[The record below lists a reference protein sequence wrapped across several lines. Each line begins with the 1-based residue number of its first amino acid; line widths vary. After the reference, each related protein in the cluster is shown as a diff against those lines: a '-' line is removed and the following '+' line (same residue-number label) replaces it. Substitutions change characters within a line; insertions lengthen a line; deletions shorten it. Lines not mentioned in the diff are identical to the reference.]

1 MSTKAAPQR
10 ETAETLAKKQKQI
23 SISEF
28 FAKNRHLLGFD
39 NPRKALLT
47 AIKEMVD
54 NSLDACE
61 DMGMPPDIFVGIDPG
76 ERENRFR
83 ITVRD
88 NGPGILKKQVPS
100 VFGKLLYGSKFHGY
114 RQQRGQ
120 QGIGVSAAGL
130 YAMLTTGKPVEVITK
145 TGPRKKAYRC
155 ELRIDTQHNRPD
167 TLGEKELDWDEVRH
181 GTEVV
186 MELEGTYQRG
196 RHSVDSYLE
205 QTAITN
211 PHAQITYRTPDG
223 EERVF
228 ERATT
233 EMPRPTH
240 AIKPHPYGVELGVLM
255 RMIKE
260 TSSKHLGEFFQN
272 EFSRVGAKVAAE
284 ICETAKADPKS
295 NPHRLG
301 RASIDELYHAIQK
314 VKISAPPTDCI
325 SPIGEELLL
334 KSLQKEVE
342 ADFYHTVTRSP
353 AVYRGMPFCIEAG
366 LAYGGN
372 IPGDD
377 PARLLRFANRVP
389 LLYQQSGCAITKAT
403 IETSWRNY
411 NLQQSRGALPVGP
424 LIIVVHMASVWVP
437 FTSESK
443 EAVASY
449 PEIMKEIK
457 LALQDCGRKL
467 GTFIRKRR
475 READEE
481 KKRSYIQ
488 KYIPQIGI
496 ALQDIL
502 GLNDKNRDDTC
513 ENLKTVLER
522 SRKM

>member
-61 DMGMPPDIFVGIDPG
+61 DMGTPPDIFVAIEPG
-76 ERENRFR
+76 GRENRFR

-88 NGPGILKKQVPS
+88 NGPGILKAQVPS

-130 YAMLTTGKPVEVITK
+130 YAMLTTGKAVEIKTK
-145 TGPRKKAYRC
+145 TGPRRKAYSC
-155 ELRIDTQHNRPD
+155 QLRIDTQHNRPD
-167 TLGEKELDWDEVRH
+167 RLGEKDIEWEDVPH
-181 GTEVV
+181 GTEVA
-186 MELEGTYQRG
+186 MELEGTYSRG

-233 EMPRPTH
+233 EMPRPTQ
-240 AIKPHPYGVELGVLM
+240 AIKPHPYGVELGVLLKM
-255 RMIKE
+255 VKE
-260 TSSKHLGEFFQN
+260 TKAKQLAEFFQS
-272 EFSRVGAKVAAE
+272 EFSRVGNKVAQE
-284 ICETAKADPKS
+284 ICLSAKADPKS
-295 NPHRLG
+295 NPHRLSRG
-301 RASIDELYHAIQK
+301 TVDELYHAIQK
-314 VKISAPPTDCI
+314 TKISAPPTDCI
-325 SPIGEELLL
+325 SPIGDTLLL

-366 LAYGGN
+366 IAYGGGLT
-372 IPGDD
+372 GDD

-389 LLYQQSGCAITKAT
+389 LLYQQAGCAVTKAT
-403 IETSWRNY
+403 IETAWRNY
-411 NLQQSRGALPVGP
+411 RLQQSRGAMPVGP
-424 LIIVVHMASVWVP
+424 MIIVVHMASVWVP

-457 LALQDCGRKL
+457 LALQECGRKL
-467 GTFIRKRR
+467 GTFLRKRR
-475 READEE
+475 REEDEA
-481 KKRSYIQ
+481 KKRSYIE

-502 GLNDKNRDDTC
+502 GINDKKRDDAC